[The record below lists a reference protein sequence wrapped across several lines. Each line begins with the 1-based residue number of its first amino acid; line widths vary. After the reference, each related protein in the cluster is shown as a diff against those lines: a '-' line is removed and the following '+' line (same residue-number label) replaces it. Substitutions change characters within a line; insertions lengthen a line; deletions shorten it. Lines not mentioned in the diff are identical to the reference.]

1 MSISASYPP
10 AFRRAINNGDQTE
23 IEPAL
28 DQDKDIHILVLDLER
43 LDEQILTEACKESG
57 IFRLEN
63 HGVPLELTSQLQEI
77 SESLLSLSFEEK
89 QELFAA
95 VNSPLSYFW
104 GTPALNRSG
113 DAFKRGTQAS
123 NVNMVEGFNVPLS
136 SLSKLP
142 VSTCDDG
149 AQHSKLEP
157 FRLDHGVRDF
167 LEAKHEKKA
176 MVAAQEDALRS
187 KASVTNKDPPPRS
200 INRPGGHTRHSPRRE
215 ARFNPYSR
223 RAPDHQTRRSYSRD
237 PPRDMPLHSQH
248 HSHYRQEQ
256 PRRSGTSVVNEEEN
270 YSRQPRDGH
279 LSKRYKSP
287 PRRDQRTASGDSHSA
302 SSPRPWKD
310 ERRESQGRVSQRETI
325 NSRHTSH
332 AADSRGIPRDR
343 DMYSPVRET
352 LESTRKEVHD
362 VMLQY
367 TNNTDPAES
376 AARRE
381 RFRQAEAQG
390 RLDASDARILQV
402 RQEREET
409 RTDLSPTP
417 PTKSASQDRVPL
429 ASRLGPL
436 NQKPDSLSRLPIM
449 DRLGPLLDEITEPS
463 SQPLIEAAPIPK
475 RKPGRPPGSRKAN
488 ASPSAKQ
495 VASVKLRKLHAKPP
509 KWA

>member
-1 MSISASYPP
+1 MRVHVNGRLPLLKSSVIEYP
-10 AFRRAINNGDQTE
+10 NGDE
-23 IEPAL
+23 IVATLLYE
-28 DQDKDIHILVLDLER
+28 KLER
-43 LDEQILTEACKESG
+43 HCLKCG
-57 IFRLEN
+57 
-63 HGVPLELTSQLQEI
+63 
-77 SESLLSLSFEEK
+77 
-89 QELFAA
+89 
-95 VNSPLSYFW
+95 
-104 GTPALNRSG
+104 
-113 DAFKRGTQAS
+113 
-123 NVNMVEGFNVPLS
+123 
-136 SLSKLP
+136 
-142 VSTCDDG
+142 
-149 AQHSKLEP
+149 
-157 FRLDHGVRDF
+157 RLDHEVRDC

-200 INRPGGHTRHSPRRE
+200 INRPGGPTRHSPRRE
-215 ARFNPYSR
+215 ARFNPCSR
-223 RAPDHQTRRSYSRD
+223 RAPNHQSRRSYSRD
-237 PPRDMPLHSQH
+237 PPRNMPLHSQY

-256 PRRSGTSVVNEEEN
+256 PRRSRTSVVNEEEN

-287 PRRDQRTASGDSHSA
+287 PRRDQRTASGDSQSA

-325 NSRHTSH
+325 NSRHISH

-343 DMYSPVRET
+343 DIYSPVRET

-367 TNNTDPAES
+367 TNSTDPAVS

-381 RFRQAEAQG
+381 RLRQAEAQG
-390 RLDASDARILQV
+390 RLDASAARILQV
-402 RQEREET
+402 CQEREET
-409 RTDLSPTP
+409 RTDPSPTP

-436 NQKPDSLSRLPIM
+436 NQKPDSSSRLPIM

-495 VASVKLRKLHAKPP
+495 VASVKLRKLHASKV
-509 KWA
+509 